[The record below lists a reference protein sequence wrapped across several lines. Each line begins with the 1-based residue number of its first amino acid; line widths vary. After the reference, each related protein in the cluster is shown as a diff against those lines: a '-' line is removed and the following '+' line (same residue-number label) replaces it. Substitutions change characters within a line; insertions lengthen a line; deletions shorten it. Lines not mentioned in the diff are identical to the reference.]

1 MEHRAAFQRPQ
12 RLPRDADGEGPRL
25 RLVAAPA
32 PDPYDAVLMARPREP
47 DQSIWRAALIPLSL
61 VVVFF
66 LYYAAKLP
74 FGAAAS
80 ASVPFLALFLL
91 APLWA
96 KHSTT
101 RFDRDVVR
109 LLTTDAKGRLEGR
122 LRRAVGMRLFAPP
135 AWVHERRGLV
145 ASETGAHGEA
155 RQAYRKAMKGY
166 EDPDE
171 APMAVLLGYAHASYA
186 LGDDIEAIRS
196 YRKVLATQGPM
207 PKLERNLAHSLI
219 RRDEDLKEAMELL
232 DRAEP
237 KAQTPAERREIALI
251 RALGDAKRGRR
262 ATAKDVLREHR
273 DAEGDAVEAL
283 VEELRE
289 ELGA

>member
-1 MEHRAAFQRPQ
+1 MARAA
-12 RLPRDADGEGPRL
+12 
-25 RLVAAPA
+25 
-32 PDPYDAVLMARPREP
+32 EP

-66 LYYAAKLP
+66 LYYAAEVP

-80 ASVPFLALFLL
+80 ASIPFLALFLA

-96 KHSTT
+96 RRSTT
-101 RFDRDVVR
+101 RFDQDVVR
-109 LLTTDAKGRLEGR
+109 LLTTDAKDRLEGR
-122 LRRAVGMRLFAPP
+122 LSRALGMRLFAPP

-145 ASETGAHGEA
+145 ASELGRHGEA
-155 RQAYRKAMKGY
+155 RAAYRKAMKAY
-166 EDPDE
+166 DDPE
-171 APMAVLLGYAHASYA
+171 QAPMAVLLGYAHASYA

-196 YRKVLATQGPM
+196 YRKVLATQGTM

-232 DRAEP
+232 DRAEAG
-237 KAQTPAERREIALI
+237 AQSPEARTEVALI

-262 ATAKDVLREHR
+262 ATAKDALREHR
-273 DAEGDAVEAL
+273 DADGEAAGEL
-283 VEELRE
+283 LEELRE
-289 ELGA
+289 ELGAK

>member
-1 MEHRAAFQRPQ
+1 
-12 RLPRDADGEGPRL
+12 
-25 RLVAAPA
+25 
-32 PDPYDAVLMARPREP
+32 MARTSEP
-47 DQSIWRAALIPLSL
+47 EQSIWRAALIPLSL

-66 LYYAAKLP
+66 LYYAGQVP

-80 ASVPFLALFLL
+80 ASIPFVALFLL

-96 KHSTT
+96 KRSTL

-109 LLTTDAKGRLEGR
+109 LLTSDAADRLRGRLQQ
-122 LRRAVGMRLFAPP
+122 AVGMRLFAPP

-145 ASETGAHGEA
+145 ASELGAHGEA

-166 EDPDE
+166 DDPDE

-196 YRKVLATQGPM
+196 YRKVLATQGAM
-207 PKLERNLAHSLI
+207 PRLERNLAHALI
-219 RRDEDLKEAMELL
+219 RRDEDVREAMELL

-237 KAQTPAERREIALI
+237 QARTAEERTHVALI

-262 ATAKDVLREHR
+262 ATAKNALREHG
-273 DAEGDAVEAL
+273 DAGSDDEIAEGLLD
-283 VEELRE
+283 ELRE
-289 ELGA
+289 ELGVSRP